1 MNTIQNWRATK
12 QMERKNDGGKRY
24 IDENM
29 THLYLK
35 HAASS
40 GTVFICTTN
49 HQWKVLP
56 CAVAWRFYEAKGF
69 LLKKQSSYH
78 PLFPPRSTPQELQ
91 LRKLLFSQ
99 LPRTSKQHQENA

>member
-1 MNTIQNWRATK
+1 
-12 QMERKNDGGKRY
+12 MERKNDGGKRY

-40 GTVFICTTN
+40 GTVFIYTTN